1 MMLVDVRVKARVL
14 RLFDTLGDV
23 TPSLRKIQFPDTVNA
38 RPQTRTVT
46 LTELKK
52 KILTALNKIMAF
64 KGNS

>member
-52 KILTALNKIMAF
+52 RY
-64 KGNS
+64 